1 MRLLVEREL
10 LHRIEPASELRGDSS
25 STSPP
30 PGIGEICL
38 DKPILGGGTLE
49 WSTKFS
55 GGRVAGR
62 HNNSSDGAT
71 TCGRIL
77 DASRRLFNERG
88 YVGTTTAAIAA
99 EVRITEG
106 NLWYHFRTKL
116 DLVRDAALFRRS
128 GPVR

>member
-1 MRLLVEREL
+1 M
-10 LHRIEPASELRGDSS
+10 
-25 STSPP
+25 
-30 PGIGEICL
+30 
-38 DKPILGGGTLE
+38 
-49 WSTKFS
+49 
-55 GGRVAGR
+55 AGR
-62 HNNSSDGAT
+62 HNNPRAGAT
-71 TCGRIL
+71 TCERTL
-77 DASRRLFNERG
+77 DASRRLCNERG